1 MVQKNMFTTRR
12 KAFLQKKL
20 KKKRNLPKKICLY
33 DRKTLILWSE
43 KLKL

>member
-20 KKKRNLPKKICLY
+20 KKKKEIFQRRFAY
-33 DRKTLILWSE
+33 MTE
-43 KLKL
+43 KH